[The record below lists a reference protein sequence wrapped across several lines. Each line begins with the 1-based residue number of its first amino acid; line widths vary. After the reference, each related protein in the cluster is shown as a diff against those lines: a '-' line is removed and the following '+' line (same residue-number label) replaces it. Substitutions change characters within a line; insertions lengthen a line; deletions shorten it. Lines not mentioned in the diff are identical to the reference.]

1 MTLPNEP
8 DRGDRMRFFTLAAVG
23 LLIVAALATAASW
36 HLYPM
41 FIDTYY
47 HMAVIE
53 GFSQAGGISTW
64 AFWEMAPAGRV
75 HIYPPSLHVIGYFF
89 ELLGVSPGTFMT
101 FVSGTCY
108 ALCLLTTWLWL
119 RRILGERS
127 AFFALVFL
135 SGPSA
140 FVWTQATFQAVA
152 GVLVLAPLALLALE
166 TEHFLA
172 CGVLNFVASTMHPMG
187 LFLPPALVLNT
198 LLRRKKILAGLLA
211 ASVPVVLYGP
221 WLAHIWANR
230 AFLPEN
236 RTGGE
241 ISLGGVGGGANLGLF
256 LAGAALLAIPSL
268 IARRGPALGLIGPLL
283 GFAVVFPMGFGS
295 RFLSFNIHWP
305 LAGLAG
311 YGMGELVRWMG
322 GGFACPWWERHFGTG
337 LGRMARWLEQRV
349 SLRPAADL
357 LSVVVVGVAL
367 LVYPAF
373 MLPLG
378 GPGPGGRGGPGGP
391 GGPPGTRNVKD
402 QVRRMFSEARFTVQT
417 SALPKLFEAYS
428 GEGGGIGMG
437 MAPGGPGPGGGPG
450 MGPGG
455 GPGMGPNRQG
465 MGMRS
470 GQQRRPNQQRSDG
483 SRQGTGPDDPGV
495 AFGGPGGGPGMG
507 FGGPAGPGMAF
518 GGPGMGPGG
527 GPGMTAQGQRSASG
541 TASGTR
547 SQMPWGRQGGQRFGG
562 MGPGGMGPGGMGGE
576 NVLRRAD
583 AEEFFEAVRTNVE
596 PGDIIQ
602 IDEGATGN
610 LIAGATGRWTTS
622 GILRDVRSEN
632 GRVRAEACDFA
643 AVVGGGMG
651 MPGPGGRMGSR
662 TPPTNFKKVF
672 ENDYG
677 ALYQNP
683 TKVEHPRE
691 PRAADVNLP
700 CLVVIAGVGFLLVLI
715 DLWVRRAYVRPIAGL
730 VGTIAVALCLVPL
743 ATTAIGELRNPP
755 SVSSQ
760 SWPGGPGGPP
770 GAGPGGP
777 PGGGPGFGPPG
788 SEQGLFLPQVL
799 LREADADKNDAVSRE
814 EFLGLADRW
823 FKSWDAD
830 RNGNLSLDEAAQ
842 GLQSL
847 LGPPPGMEGPMPGPD
862 GLPGFGPGRFLA
874 RPIFSACDAN
884 ADSKLTRDEMVGQ
897 FDCWF
902 REWDEGAKGS
912 LNAAALARGLE
923 SILGPPPMF

>member
-1 MTLPNEP
+1 MTSPIEP
-8 DRGDRMRFFTLAAVG
+8 DRGDRTRFFTLAAVG

-36 HLYPM
+36 HLYPL

-53 GFSQAGGISTW
+53 GFSQAGGIPTW

-89 ELLGVSPGTFMT
+89 GLLGVSPGTFMT

-119 RRILGERS
+119 RRILGARS

-268 IARRGPALGLIGPLL
+268 IARRGPALGLIGALL
-283 GFAVVFPMGFGS
+283 GFVVVFPMGFGS

-337 LGRMARWLEQRV
+337 LGNMARWLEQHV

-357 LSVVVVGVAL
+357 LAVVVVGVAL

-373 MLPLG
+373 MLPLGG

-402 QVRRMFSEARFTVQT
+402 QVQRMFSEARFTVQT

-437 MAPGGPGPGGGPG
+437 MAPGGPGPGGGRG
-450 MGPGG
+450 MGPIGSD
-455 GPGMGPNRQG
+455 RQG

-470 GQQRRPNQQRSDG
+470 GHQRRSNPQGADG
-483 SRQGTGPDDPGV
+483 SRQDTGPDDPG
-495 AFGGPGGGPGMG
+495 
-507 FGGPAGPGMAF
+507 MAF
-518 GGPGMGPGG
+518 G

-541 TASGTR
+541 TSPGTR

-583 AEEFFEAVRTNVE
+583 AKEFFEAVRTNVE
-596 PGDIIQ
+596 PGDVIQ

-662 TPPTNFKKVF
+662 TPPANFKKVF

-683 TKVEHPRE
+683 EKVEHPRE

-730 VGTIAVALCLVPL
+730 VGTMAVAMCLVPL

-760 SWPGGPGGPP
+760 PWEGGR
-770 GAGPGGP
+770 GGP

-788 SEQGLFLPQVL
+788 SEQGLFLPQVF

-814 EFLGLADRW
+814 EFLALAERW
-823 FKSWDAD
+823 FRSWDVD
-830 RNGNLSLDEAAQ
+830 RNGSLSLDEAAQ
-842 GLQSL
+842 GLQSM
-847 LGPPPGMEGPMPGPD
+847 LGSPPGMEGPMPGPD

-884 ADSKLTRDEMVGQ
+884 ADGKLTRDEMVDR
-897 FDCWF
+897 FDRWF
-902 REWDEGAKGS
+902 REWDADAKGS
-912 LNAAALARGLE
+912 LDAAAIARGLE
-923 SILGPPPMF
+923 SILGPPPRFGPPD